1 MGEEQN
7 QSVRYSQMM
16 SNSSHDSFETSSTQ
30 LLVTKSKEIKT
41 SIRHKTLLGVASCV
55 IIVVILLTVLI
66 ISLEK
71 SSGSTT
77 SSIDTKVDDEG
88 KLLATT
94 IN

>member
-16 SNSSHDSFETSSTQ
+16 SYSSHDSFETSSTQ

-41 SIRHKTLLGVASCV
+41 SIRHKTLLGVALC
-55 IIVVILLTVLI
+55 VILLTVLI
-66 ISLEK
+66 ISLKK
-71 SSGSTT
+71 SSGNTT
-77 SSIDTKVDDEG
+77 STIETKIDDTG

>member
-1 MGEEQN
+1 M
-7 QSVRYSQMM
+7 
-16 SNSSHDSFETSSTQ
+16 
-30 LLVTKSKEIKT
+30 KT

-88 KLLATT
+88 KLLATI